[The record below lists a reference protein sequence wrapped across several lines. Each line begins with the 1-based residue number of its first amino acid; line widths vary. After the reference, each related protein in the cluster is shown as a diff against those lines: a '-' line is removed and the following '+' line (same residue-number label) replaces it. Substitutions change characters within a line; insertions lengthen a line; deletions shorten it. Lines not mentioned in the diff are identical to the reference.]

1 MRSIGSATYS
11 GWTAVA
17 LVVSLGVAIQ
27 NAHDRLN
34 TELLGFLMGTTV
46 EGRVPPAPIERVWWK
61 VGHVFGTAQPV
72 LDGVSAA
79 EQLALSKAFFDVM
92 WSVTLE
98 EILTDTPSVDDPAHR
113 EFARSAALT
122 TSSRAHASQVTSF
135 EELTRASTGV
145 TSCSTST
152 QNSGW
157 LVQSRTCFRLPRNR
171 VLPRCIP
178 HHPSDVTS
186 P

>member
-27 NAHDRLN
+27 NAHHRLN

-98 EILTDTPSVDDPAHR
+98 EILTDTLSVDDPAHR
-113 EFARSAALT
+113 EFARSAAHHDVQQG
-122 TSSRAHASQVTSF
+122 SRVAGHVVRGADARLHRSDELQHLHTELGLARPVENLFPAASKPST
-135 EELTRASTGV
+135 AS
-145 TSCSTST
+145 
-152 QNSGW
+152 
-157 LVQSRTCFRLPRNR
+157 L
-171 VLPRCIP
+171 
-178 HHPSDVTS
+178 HTS
-186 P
+186 PPV